1 MTDNPVIILTD
12 VTKRYRL
19 FGNAFA
25 QMLGFMGLK
34 RGGKHKT
41 ALSNINLR
49 INKGEKVGI
58 IGRNGSGKTT
68 LLKLIIGH
76 TQVTHGRVE
85 VEGAVQSMMQMGYGF
100 NPDLTGHDNV
110 NYALVLAGMADKERK
125 AALAEIEA
133 FVELG
138 QFFHYPIKTY
148 SLGMLARLEFATA
161 TAIRPDILAIDEVLG
176 AGDGYFVKKCADR
189 MQQLIDSTT
198 LLLVSHSLDQISTY
212 CQRVIWLDGG
222 QLIKDGPAPEVIQAY
237 REFMNTDEQ
246 AEIVKSPQVAS
257 EIHNIEKKAISA
269 LAKAKEIFKHDSVTK
284 PPSVKVSCAFEGSGK
299 ESLFSET
306 GKDIAVRFAVE
317 FSSGLPL
324 DPVQPALLGMSE
336 HGAFIFE
343 AVGKPVELK
352 ASTTFQLLIRAAGIG
367 VGAYFLI
374 PVLRQEDGSVLV
386 FGDRAL
392 FLNMQTTNWSDPPL
406 LHMDGQWTRGPDHK
420 PIPSKIS
427 AWV

>member
-1 MTDNPVIILTD
+1 MTDNPAIILTD
-12 VTKRYRL
+12 VTKHYRL

-34 RGGKHKT
+34 RAGKHKT
-41 ALSNINLR
+41 ALRNINLK
-49 INKGEKVGI
+49 INKGEKVGV

-68 LLKLIIGH
+68 LLKLIVGH
-76 TQVTHGRVE
+76 TQVTHGRIE
-85 VEGAVQSMMQMGYGF
+85 VEGVVQSMMQMGYGF

-110 NYALVLAGMADKERK
+110 NYTLVLAGMAGNARK

-138 QFFHYPIKTY
+138 QFFYYPIKTY

-189 MQQLIDSTT
+189 MQQLIDRTT

-222 QLIKDGPAPEVIQAY
+222 QLVKDGPAQEVIQAY
-237 REFMNTDEQ
+237 RDFMNADEQ
-246 AEIVKSPQVAS
+246 AEAVKSPQAAPEVN
-257 EIHNIEKKAISA
+257 NIEKKAVSA
-269 LAKAKEIFKHDSVTK
+269 LAKAKEIFKHTSQSQPHPMK
-284 PPSVKVSCAFEGSGK
+284 LSCSFENSGK
-299 ESLFSET
+299 NSLFSET
-306 GKDIAVRFAVE
+306 GKNVSVRFNME
-317 FSSGLPL
+317 LPTDSSLI
-324 DPVQPALLGMSE
+324 VQPALLGMSE

-343 AVGKPVELK
+343 AVGKSVELK
-352 ASTTFQLLIRAAGIG
+352 ASTTFLLVNKSAGIG

-374 PVLRQEDGSVLV
+374 PVLKHKDGSILM
-386 FGDRAL
+386 FGDHAL
-392 FLNMQTTNWSDPPL
+392 FLSMQTTNWSDPPL
-406 LHMDGQWTRGPDHK
+406 LHMDGQWTCGPDHT
-420 PIPSKIS
+420 PVPSKIS